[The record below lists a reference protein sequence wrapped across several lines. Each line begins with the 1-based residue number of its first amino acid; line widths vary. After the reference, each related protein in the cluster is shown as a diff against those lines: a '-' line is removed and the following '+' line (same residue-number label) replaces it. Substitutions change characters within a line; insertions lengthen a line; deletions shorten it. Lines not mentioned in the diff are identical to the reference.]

1 MSAGADAGPGP
12 GAADTG
18 AAAAAPGR
26 QAETRARALLEAAGL
41 AFVAGNVRYR
51 VGELDLVMRDGG
63 TLVFVEV
70 RERRSLRF
78 GGAAASVDFRKRQR
92 LTRAAQRYLALAFGP
107 KPPPCRFDVVAFE
120 AGEPHW
126 IKAAF

>member
-1 MSAGADAGPGP
+1 MNGNDTTT
-12 GAADTG
+12 DTG
-18 AAAAAPGR
+18 KRGEAQAAVFLEQHGLKVV
-26 QAETRARALLEAAGL
+26 AR
-41 AFVAGNVRYR
+41 NYR
-51 VGELDLVMRDGG
+51 CRGGELDLVCREGR